1 MTKKIERQ
9 PIWESSIRPLY
20 PKCVWVEGTGYRN
33 FIIDHN
39 IHKRRTSYQHTNSL
53 SLGGGSVTSARSL
66 GNKSVSC
73 DVIDEDE
80 IADLQLIG
88 SSDMRRFRR
97 SSNLSDDVSTTAVGR
112 PQCRRHLQTTSK
124 FSNFNAIK
132 RQLNKRFPHTRSGGD
147 KNPQVTS
154 ASELSDGTEQIPF
167 ECCEV
172 APSANDIEHLN
183 ASKSLLT
190 ERVLQWLDLAGRN
203 TIIRPECELA
213 SKLPPRR
220 ICTTDSL
227 KKPIVTQTVPLK
239 RTESLHHLSL
249 TFNEDETYVAAQQP
263 SDRDKAALSFGEFFP
278 TTYRSSRAFLAG
290 RLSAHHQQQQHPQTR
305 PPSAIAATASVPDTN
320 LGHTHTLPQNNDHND
335 ADDDDDVVDNNDEH
349 DKPQTPQSNPS
360 KSSGKSRKSE
370 KNIENQY
377 RALIQRQILEKSCN
391 TQIAKRQLHIFMPN
405 LPKKKPIATSTGG
418 IAGVAAAAACLAD
431 RGHDCDSSCLSTI
444 MSNVSK

>member
-1 MTKKIERQ
+1 M
-9 PIWESSIRPLY
+9 
-20 PKCVWVEGTGYRN
+20 WVEGTGYRN

-39 IHKRRTSYQHTNSL
+39 IHKRRSSYQNTTSL
-53 SLGGGSVTSARSL
+53 SLGGGSVTSAQFDK
-66 GNKSVSC
+66 KSVSC
-73 DVIDEDE
+73 DVIDEDD

-124 FSNFNAIK
+124 SSNFNAIK
-132 RQLNKRFPHTRSGGD
+132 RQLNKRFPHSRSGSD
-147 KNPQVTS
+147 KNQQATS
-154 ASELSDGTEQIPF
+154 ASDLTDSAEQAPF

-172 APSANDIEHLN
+172 IPSAKDIEHLN
-183 ASKSLLT
+183 TSKSLLT

-213 SKLPPRR
+213 NKLPPRR
-220 ICTTDSL
+220 VCTTDSL
-227 KKPIVTQTVPLK
+227 KKPIVTQTAPLK

-249 TFNEDETYVAAQQP
+249 TFNEDETFVAAQQ
-263 SDRDKAALSFGEFFP
+263 SNDRDKAALSFGEFFP

-290 RLSAHHQQQQHPQTR
+290 RLSAHHNQQQQHPQAR
-305 PPSAIAATASVPDTN
+305 PPSAIAANASIPETN
-320 LGHTHTLPQNNDHND
+320 IGHPNIQPQNNDHND
-335 ADDDDDVVDNNDEH
+335 DDNNDVVDNDDEH
-349 DKPQTPQSNPS
+349 DKPQTPQPSTS
-360 KSSGKSRKSE
+360 KSSGNSKKNE

-405 LPKKKPIATSTGG
+405 LPKNKPNAATTGG
-418 IAGVAAAAACLAD
+418 ITGGVAAVAACLAD

-444 MSNVSK
+444 MSNISK

>member
-39 IHKRRTSYQHTNSL
+39 IHKRRTSYQNTSSI
-53 SLGGGSVTSARSL
+53 SLGGGSVTSVRSF

-80 IADLQLIG
+80 LTDLQLIG
-88 SSDMRRFRR
+88 SSDLQRFRR
-97 SSNLSDDVSTTAVGR
+97 ASNLSDDVSTTTAGR
-112 PQCRRHLQTTSK
+112 TQCRRHLQNTSK
-124 FSNFNAIK
+124 SSNFSAIK
-132 RQLNKRFPHTRSGGD
+132 RQLNKRFPHSRSGGD
-147 KNPQVTS
+147 KNPQTTS
-154 ASELSDGTEQIPF
+154 ASDLTDGTEQTPF
-167 ECCEV
+167 ECCEN
-172 APSANDIEHLN
+172 APSAKDIEHLN

-213 SKLPPRR
+213 KKLPPRR

-227 KKPIVTQTVPLK
+227 KKPIVTQTAPLK

-249 TFNEDETYVAAQQP
+249 TFNEDETYVAAQP
-263 SDRDKAALSFGEFFP
+263 PTDRDKAALSFGEFFP

-290 RLSAHHQQQQHPQTR
+290 RLSAHHHQQQHPQAR
-305 PPSAIAATASVPDTN
+305 PPSAIASIPEPN
-320 LGHTHTLPQNNDHND
+320 LGHSNTQQQNNDHTD
-335 ADDDDDVVDNNDEH
+335 ADDDDVVENDDEH
-349 DKPQTPQSNPS
+349 DTSQTTQPS
-360 KSSGKSRKSE
+360 ASKTSGKSKKNE

-405 LPKKKPIATSTGG
+405 LPKKKPIATATGG
-418 IAGVAAAAACLAD
+418 ISGVAAAAACLAD
-431 RGHDCDSSCLSTI
+431 RGHDYDSSCLSTI
-444 MSNVSK
+444 MSNISK